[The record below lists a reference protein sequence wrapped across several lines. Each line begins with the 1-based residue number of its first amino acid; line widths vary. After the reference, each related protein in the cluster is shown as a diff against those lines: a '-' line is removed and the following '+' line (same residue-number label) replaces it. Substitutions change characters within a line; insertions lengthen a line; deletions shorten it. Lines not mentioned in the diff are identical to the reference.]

1 MLSGVNVGTP
11 RSKDKSK
18 KTSVGRGKDKR
29 IEHIDRKKKKRG
41 NINSNKTGRQT
52 LAYRNS

>member
-1 MLSGVNVGTP
+1 MLSGVNVGKP